1 MLITRFFLSPFWRWW
16 SCLPELF
23 SRVRS
28 LKAHAR
34 ALLLAHTRSLAL
46 AALKKTATN
55 LTNDTGDRLGF
66 LDRADTMKWLNWLPP
81 RCTSPLSYIPAPGLS
96 HFLRVHA
103 HPHCIFSR
111 AHKFCNGKRVFSLA
125 PKISEQE
132 NEELYLCIF
141 VRAHA
146 WKIYFEFGF
155 EI

>member
-81 RCTSPLSYIPAPGLS
+81 RCTSPE
-96 HFLRVHA
+96 LRAYRTSSECTRTHIA
-103 HPHCIFSR
+103 FSR
-111 AHKFCNGKRVFSLA
+111 L
-125 PKISEQE
+125 P
-132 NEELYLCIF
+132 
-141 VRAHA
+141 
-146 WKIYFEFGF
+146 IYFVAEKGF
-155 EI
+155 FRLHLKSLSRKMKNYFSVFLCVLTRGKFILNLD